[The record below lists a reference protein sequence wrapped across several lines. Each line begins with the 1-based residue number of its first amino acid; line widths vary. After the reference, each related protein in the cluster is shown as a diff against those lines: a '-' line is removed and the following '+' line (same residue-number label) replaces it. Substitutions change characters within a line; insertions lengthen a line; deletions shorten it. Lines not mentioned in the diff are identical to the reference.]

1 LVREKRVVGLIIASL
16 VAAITAITTMAMA
29 SMALSQS
36 IHNAHY
42 INMLTQNVT
51 YTLQQVSIDEKIDVY
66 LNILEVALLTMGHK
80 LQTIKF
86 RQALLCHAGFQHIC
100 ITAAP
105 CNESEYPWQSIK
117 VHVMGAW
124 ENSNDTLNLQHLR
137 QQILAMQRAY
147 DQVISPADMAKT
159 ILDELQGFNPFNVLK
174 HAFWYLIG
182 IGVLLLICFC
192 VFSVRSQAL
201 QRQFLRLSTSL

>member
-1 LVREKRVVGLIIASL
+1 
-16 VAAITAITTMAMA
+16 
-29 SMALSQS
+29 
-36 IHNAHY
+36 
-42 INMLTQNVT
+42 
-51 YTLQQVSIDEKIDVY
+51 
-66 LNILEVALLTMGHK
+66 MGHK

-86 RQALLCHAGFQHIC
+86 RQALLCHAGFQRIC

>member
-1 LVREKRVVGLIIASL
+1 
-16 VAAITAITTMAMA
+16 
-29 SMALSQS
+29 
-36 IHNAHY
+36 
-42 INMLTQNVT
+42 
-51 YTLQQVSIDEKIDVY
+51 
-66 LNILEVALLTMGHK
+66 
-80 LQTIKF
+80 
-86 RQALLCHAGFQHIC
+86 
-100 ITAAP
+100 
-105 CNESEYPWQSIK
+105 
-117 VHVMGAW
+117 MGAW